1 MLRGDT
7 GLSGERILKHM
18 SKQLKFGQ
26 DARQSIL
33 NGVNILANAVITTL
47 GPKGRNV
54 AIDKKWGGPTVLH
67 DGVSVA
73 KEIELQD
80 PYENMGAQLIKEA
93 ASKTNDIAGDGTT
106 TATVLAQAIVQKG
119 LQNVTAGA
127 NPMIIRKGLEKGLK
141 VVIEELDK
149 MKKEIKSNDQESIE
163 QVATISASDPEIGK
177 IIAESMVKFKDGLIT
192 AEEGKGMTLDTKETS
207 GMEFDQGFLSAY
219 FATNTETMEA
229 LVDNP
234 YIVLTDKKISSL
246 QEFLPFLE
254 KLVKLT
260 KNIVII
266 ADDIDSEALAAL
278 VVNKI
283 RGTFNI
289 LAVKAP
295 GFGDR
300 RKAML
305 EDIAVLTGGMVIAE
319 DLGIKFDTAEPQ
331 EYCGHADSVTSNK
344 DKTTIIGGA
353 GSEAD
358 IKARVSQLRAQLSK
372 ADSDYDKEKFQERIA
387 KLVGGAIVIQVGG
400 ATEVEMKERLERVK
414 DAIEATKAAVEEGIL
429 PGGGIALLKAS
440 LKLDSIKTD
449 SAEEQVGIDILK
461 YALEQPVRMLAQN
474 SGEDGGYI
482 FNLIKDKVSADSKSD
497 YGYNAATGKM
507 GSMIAAGILDPAKV
521 TKSALTNAV
530 SVGQMILTTD
540 VLITDAPEAKSGSP
554 VPDMSGMGGMGGM
567 M

>member
-1 MLRGDT
+1 MA
-7 GLSGERILKHM
+7 
-18 SKQLKFGQ
+18 KQLKFGE

-106 TATVLAQAIVQKG
+106 TATVLAQAIVNKG

-149 MKKEIKSNDQESIE
+149 MKKEIKSNDQDSIE
-163 QVATISASDPEIGK
+163 QVATISAGDPEIGK

-266 ADDIDSEALAAL
+266 ADDIDGEALAAL

-305 EDIAVLTGGMVIAE
+305 EDIAVLTGGMVISE

-331 EYCGHADSVTSNK
+331 EYCGHADSVTANK

-353 GSEAD
+353 GSEAEV
-358 IKARVSQLRAQLSK
+358 KARVSQLRAQLSK
-372 ADSDYDKEKFQERIA
+372 TDSDYDKEKFQERIA

-429 PGGGIALLKAS
+429 PGGGVALLKAS

-449 SAEEQVGIDILK
+449 SAEEQVGINILK

-540 VLITDAPEAKSGSP
+540 VLITDAPEKSCSCSSP
-554 VPDMSGMGGMGGM
+554 SSDMGGMGGMGGM

>member
-1 MLRGDT
+1 MA
-7 GLSGERILKHM
+7 
-18 SKQLKFGQ
+18 KQLKFGA

-33 NGVNILANAVITTL
+33 NGVNTLANAVITTL

-106 TATVLAQAIVQKG
+106 TATVLAQAIVNKG

-127 NPMIIRKGLEKGLK
+127 NPMIIRKGLEKGLA
-141 VVIEELDK
+141 VIIEELDK
-149 MKKEIKSNDQESIE
+149 MKKDIKPNDQESIE
-163 QVATISASDPEIGK
+163 QVATISAGDSEIGK
-177 IIAESMVKFKDGLIT
+177 KIAESMVKFKDGLIT
-192 AEEGKGMTLDTKETS
+192 AEEGKGLGLETKETS

-229 LVDNP
+229 QVDNP
-234 YIVLTDKKISSL
+234 YIVLSDKKISSL

-266 ADDIDSEALAAL
+266 ADDVDSEALAAL

-305 EDIAVLTGGMVIAE
+305 EDIAVLTGGTVISE
-319 DLGIKFDTAEPQ
+319 DLGIKFDTAEPS
-331 EYCGHADSVTSNK
+331 EYCGHADSVTADK
-344 DKTTIIGGA
+344 DKTRIIGGA
-353 GSEAD
+353 GSEAE
-358 IKARVSQLRAQLSK
+358 IKARVSQLRAQFSK
-372 ADSDYDKEKFQERIA
+372 TISDYDKEKFQERIA
-387 KLVGGAIVIQVGG
+387 KLVGGAIVLQVGG

-429 PGGGIALLKAS
+429 PGGGVALLKAS
-440 LKLDSIKTD
+440 LKLDSVKTD
-449 SAEEQVGIDILK
+449 SNEEQVGIDILK

-474 SGEDGGYI
+474 CGEDAGYI
-482 FNLIKDKVSADSKSD
+482 FNLIKDHVQDDPKSD

-507 GSMIAAGILDPAKV
+507 GSMLKFGILDPVKV

-540 VLITDAPEAKSGSP
+540 VLITDAPEKSCSCGNSA
-554 VPDMSGMGGMGGM
+554 PDMGGMGGMGGM

>member
-540 VLITDAPEAKSGSP
+540 VLITDAPESKNSNP
-554 VPDMSGMGGMGGM
+554 MPYMSGMGGMM
-567 M
+567 

>member
-1 MLRGDT
+1 
-7 GLSGERILKHM
+7 M

-33 NGVNILANAVITTL
+33 NGVNILANAVTTTL

-54 AIDKKWGGPTVLH
+54 AIDKKYGGPVVLH

-106 TATVLAQAIVQKG
+106 TATVLAQAIVNKG
-119 LQNVTAGA
+119 IQNVTAGA
-127 NPMIIRKGLEKGLK
+127 NPMIIRKGLEKGLNA
-141 VVIEELDK
+141 VIKELDL
-149 MKKEIKSNDQESIE
+149 MKKEIKADDQESIE
-163 QVATISASDPEIGK
+163 QVATISAGDSEIGK
-177 IIAESMVKFKDGLIT
+177 KIAESMIKIGKDGLIT
-192 AEEGKGMTLDTKETS
+192 AEEGKGLNLETKETS

-219 FATNTETMEA
+219 FATNTESMEA
-229 LVDNP
+229 LVENP

-266 ADDIDSEALAAL
+266 ADDIDGEALAAL

-305 EDIAVLTGGMVIAE
+305 EDVAVLTGGQVISE
-319 DLGIKFDTAEPQ
+319 DLGVKFDTIDPND
-331 EYCGHADSVTSNK
+331 YCGHADSVTADK
-344 DKTTIIGGA
+344 DKTRIIGGA
-353 GSEAD
+353 GSDAD
-358 IKARVSQLRAQLSK
+358 VKARVSQLRAQLSK
-372 ADSDYDKEKFQERIA
+372 TDSDYDKEKFQERIA

-429 PGGGIALLKAS
+429 PGGGVALLKAS
-440 LKLDSIKTD
+440 LKLDAVKAD
-449 SAEEQVGIDILK
+449 SVEEQVGLDILK

-474 SGEDGGYI
+474 SGEDAGYI
-482 FNLIKDKVSADSKSD
+482 INLIKDKVKDDPKSD
-497 YGYNAATGKM
+497 YGYNAATGKL
-507 GSMIAAGILDPAKV
+507 GSMVSAGILDPAKV

-540 VLITDAPEAKSGSP
+540 VLITDAPEKSPQVNPSA
-554 VPDMSGMGGMGGM
+554 MGGMDGM

>member
-1 MLRGDT
+1 
-7 GLSGERILKHM
+7 
-18 SKQLKFGQ
+18 
-26 DARQSIL
+26 
-33 NGVNILANAVITTL
+33 
-47 GPKGRNV
+47 
-54 AIDKKWGGPTVLH
+54 
-67 DGVSVA
+67 
-73 KEIELQD
+73 
-80 PYENMGAQLIKEA
+80 MGAQLIKEA

-106 TATVLAQAIVQKG
+106 TATVLAQAIVVKG

-141 VVIEELDK
+141 VVLEELDK
-149 MKKEIKSNDQESIE
+149 MKKEIKANDQDSIE
-163 QVATISASDPEIGK
+163 QVATISAADSEIGK
-177 IIAESMVKFKDGLIT
+177 KIAQSMIKIGKDGLIT
-192 AEEGKGMTLDTKETS
+192 AEEGKGLGLETKETS
-207 GMEFDQGFLSAY
+207 GMEFDQGFLSPY
-219 FATNTETMEA
+219 FATNTEVMEA
-229 LVDNP
+229 MVENP
-234 YIVLTDKKISSL
+234 YIVITDKKISSI

-266 ADDIDSEALAAL
+266 ANDLDGEALAAL

-295 GFGDR
+295 GYGNNQ
-300 RKAML
+300 KAML
-305 EDIAVLTGGMVIAE
+305 EDIAVLTGGMVISDE
-319 DLGIKFDTAEPQ
+319 LGIKFDTAEPA
-331 EYCGHADSVTSNK
+331 EFCGHADSVTSDK
-344 DKTTIIGGA
+344 DKTRIIGGV

-372 ADSDYDKEKFQERIA
+372 TVNEFDQDKFKERIA
-387 KLVGGAIVIQVGG
+387 KLAGGAIVIQVGG

-414 DAIEATKAAVEEGIL
+414 DAVDATKAAVEEGIL
-429 PGGGIALLKAS
+429 PGGGVALLKES
-440 LKLDSIKTD
+440 LALEYLKSDIP
-449 SAEEQVGIDILK
+449 EEQVGIDILK

-482 FNLIKDKVSADSKSD
+482 FNLIKDKVSADPKSD

-507 GSMIAAGILDPAKV
+507 GSMIKDGILDPAKV
-521 TKSALTNAV
+521 TKSALINAV

-540 VLITDAPEAKSGSP
+540 VLITDAPDKSHSA
-554 VPDMSGMGGMGGM
+554 PDMSSMGGMGGMGGM

>member
-1 MLRGDT
+1 MA
-7 GLSGERILKHM
+7 
-18 SKQLKFGQ
+18 KQLKFGQ

-54 AIDKKWGGPTVLH
+54 AIDKKWGGPAVLH

-73 KEIELQD
+73 KEIDLED

-93 ASKTNDIAGDGTT
+93 ASKTNDVAGDGTT
-106 TATVLAQAIVQKG
+106 TATVLAQAIVNKG
-119 LQNVTAGA
+119 LQNVAAGA
-127 NPMIIRKGLEKGLK
+127 NPMIVRRGLEKGLQA
-141 VVIEELDK
+141 VIAELDK

-163 QVATISASDPEIGK
+163 QVATISAGDAEIGK
-177 IIAESMVKFKDGLIT
+177 TIAESMVKIGKDGLIT
-192 AEEGKGMTLDTKETS
+192 AEEGKGMDLETKETS

-229 LVDNP
+229 IIENP

-266 ADDIDSEALAAL
+266 ADDIDGGALAAL

-289 LAVKAP
+289 LAIKAP

-305 EDIAVLTGGMVIAE
+305 EDIAVLTGGQVISE
-319 DLGIKFDTAEPQ
+319 DLGIKFDTAEPND
-331 EYCGHADSVTSNK
+331 YCGQADSITADK
-344 DKTTIIGGA
+344 DKTRIIGGA
-353 GSEAD
+353 GSKGD
-358 IKARVSQLRAQLSK
+358 VKARVSQLRAQLSK
-372 ADSDYDKEKFQERIA
+372 TDSDYDKEKFQERIA
-387 KLVGGAIVIQVGG
+387 KLVGGAIVLQVGG

-429 PGGGIALLKAS
+429 PGGGVALLKAS
-440 LKLDSIKTD
+440 LKLDSVKTD
-449 SAEEQVGIDILK
+449 SPEEQVGIDILK

-482 FNLIKDKVSADSKSD
+482 FNLIKDKVSTDSKSD

-507 GSMIAAGILDPAKV
+507 GSMIKDGILDPAKV
-521 TKSALTNAV
+521 TKSALINAV

-540 VLITDAPEAKSGSP
+540 VLVTDVPEPKSGNP
-554 VPDMSGMGGMGGM
+554 TPDMSGMGGMM
-567 M
+567 

>member
-1 MLRGDT
+1 MA
-7 GLSGERILKHM
+7 
-18 SKQLKFGQ
+18 KQLKFGQ

-73 KEIELQD
+73 KEIELLD
-80 PYENMGAQLIKEA
+80 PYENMGAQLVKEA
-93 ASKTNDIAGDGTT
+93 ASKTNDAAGDGTT
-106 TATVLAQAIVQKG
+106 TATVLAQAIVNKG
-119 LQNVTAGA
+119 LQNVAAGA
-127 NPMIIRKGLEKGLK
+127 NPMIVRKGLEKGLQ
-141 VVIEELDK
+141 VVISELDK
-149 MKKEIKSNDQESIE
+149 MKKEIKSNDQDSIE
-163 QVATISASDPEIGK
+163 QVATISAGDSEIGK
-177 IIAESMVKFKDGLIT
+177 VIAESMVKIGKDGLIT
-192 AEEGKGMTLDTKETS
+192 AEEGKGMALETKETS

-219 FATNTETMEA
+219 FATNTESMEA
-229 LVDNP
+229 VIENP
-234 YIVLTDKKISSL
+234 YIILTDKKISSL

-260 KNIVII
+260 KNMVII
-266 ADDIDSEALAAL
+266 ADDIDGEALAAL

-305 EDIAVLTGGMVIAE
+305 EDIAVLTGGTVISE
-319 DLGIKFDTAEPQ
+319 DLGIKFDTAEPND
-331 EYCGHADSVTSNK
+331 YCGHADSVTADK
-344 DKTTIIGGA
+344 DKTRIIGGS
-353 GSEAD
+353 GSVAE
-358 IKARVSQLRAQLSK
+358 IKARVSQLRAQVSK
-372 ADSDYDKEKFQERIA
+372 SDSDYDKEKFQERIA
-387 KLVGGAIVIQVGG
+387 KLVGGAIVLQVGG

-429 PGGGIALLKAS
+429 PGGGVALLKAS
-440 LKLDSIKTD
+440 LALDSLKTD

-482 FNLIKDKVSADSKSD
+482 FNLIKDKVSADTKSD

-507 GSMIAAGILDPAKV
+507 SSMTKDGILDPAKV

-540 VLITDAPEAKSGSP
+540 VLITDAPEPKNNNP
-554 VPDMSGMGGMGGM
+554 TPDMSAMGGMGGM

>member
-1 MLRGDT
+1 
-7 GLSGERILKHM
+7 M
-18 SKQLKFGQ
+18 SKQLKFGA

-33 NGVNILANAVITTL
+33 NGVNTLANAVITTL

-106 TATVLAQAIVQKG
+106 TATVLAQAIVNKG

-141 VVIEELDK
+141 VVVEELDK
-149 MKKEIKSNDQESIE
+149 MKKEIKSNDQDSIE
-163 QVATISASDPEIGK
+163 QVATISAGDPEIGK

-331 EYCGHADSVTSNK
+331 EYCGHADSVTANK

-358 IKARVSQLRAQLSK
+358 VKARVSQLRAQLSK
-372 ADSDYDKEKFQERIA
+372 TDSDYDKEKFQERIA

-429 PGGGIALLKAS
+429 PGGGVALLKAS

-449 SAEEQVGIDILK
+449 SNEEQVGIDILK

-540 VLITDAPEAKSGSP
+540 VLITDAPEKSCSCSSP
-554 VPDMSGMGGMGGM
+554 SSDMGGMGGMGGM

>member
-1 MLRGDT
+1 
-7 GLSGERILKHM
+7 M

-127 NPMIIRKGLEKGLK
+127 NPMIIRKGLEKGLQII
-141 VVIEELDK
+141 IEELDK
-149 MKKEIKSNDQESIE
+149 MKKEIKPDDQESIE
-163 QVATISASDPEIGK
+163 KVATISAGDAEIGK
-177 IIAESMVKFKDGLIT
+177 KIAESMVKIGKDGLIT
-192 AEEGKGMTLDTKETS
+192 AEEGKGLGLETKETS

-219 FATNTETMEA
+219 FATNTESMEA
-229 LVDNP
+229 VIDNP
-234 YIVLTDKKISSL
+234 YIVITDKKISSL
-246 QEFLPFLE
+246 QDFLPFLE

-266 ADDIDSEALAAL
+266 ADDIDGEALAAL

-305 EDIAVLTGGMVIAE
+305 EDIAVLTGGMVISE
-319 DLGIKFDTAEPQ
+319 DLGIKFDTAEPS
-331 EYCGHADSVTSNK
+331 EYCGHADSITSDK
-344 DKTTIIGGA
+344 DKTRIIGGA
-353 GSEAD
+353 GHESE
-358 IKARVSQLRAQLSK
+358 IKARVSQLRTQLSK
-372 ADSDYDKEKFQERIA
+372 TDSDYDKEKFQERIA
-387 KLVGGAIVIQVGG
+387 KLVGGAIVLQVGG

-429 PGGGIALLKAS
+429 PGGGVALLKAS
-440 LKLDSIKTD
+440 LKLDFIKTD
-449 SAEEQVGIDILK
+449 SNEEQVGIDILK

-474 SGEDGGYI
+474 CGEDAGYI
-482 FNLIKDKVSADSKSD
+482 FNLIKDHVKDDLKSD

-507 GSMIAAGILDPAKV
+507 GSMLKFGILDPAKV
-521 TKSALTNAV
+521 TKTALTNAV

-540 VLITDAPEAKSGSP
+540 VLITDVLEPKSNPS
-554 VPDMSGMGGMGGM
+554 PDMSGMGGMGGM

>member
-1 MLRGDT
+1 MA
-7 GLSGERILKHM
+7 
-18 SKQLKFGQ
+18 KQLKFGQ
-26 DARQSIL
+26 EARQSIL

-54 AIDKKWGGPTVLH
+54 AIDKKWGGPAVLH

-93 ASKTNDIAGDGTT
+93 ASKTNDTAGDGTT
-106 TATVLAQAIVQKG
+106 TATVLAQAIVNKG
-119 LQNVTAGA
+119 LQNVAAGA
-127 NPMIIRKGLEKGLK
+127 NPMIIRRGLEKGLE
-141 VVIEELDK
+141 VVIAELDK
-149 MKKEIKSNDQESIE
+149 MKKEIKSNDEESIE
-163 QVATISASDPEIGK
+163 QVATISAGDKEIGK
-177 IIAESMVKFKDGLIT
+177 KIAESMVKIGKDGLIT
-192 AEEGKGMTLDTKETS
+192 AEEGKGLFLETKETS

-229 LVDNP
+229 LIDNP
-234 YIVLTDKKISSL
+234 YIIITDKKISSI
-246 QEFLPFLE
+246 QEMLPFLE

-260 KNIVII
+260 KNFVII
-266 ADDIDSEALAAL
+266 ADDIDGEALATL

-283 RGTFNI
+283 RGTFNV

-305 EDIAVLTGGMVIAE
+305 EDIAVLTGGMVISE
-319 DLGIKFDTAEPQ
+319 DLGIKFDTAEPSD
-331 EYCGHADSVTSNK
+331 YCGRADSVTSDK
-344 DKTTIIGGA
+344 DKTRIIGGA
-353 GSEAD
+353 GSVAD
-358 IKARVSQLRAQLSK
+358 VKARVSQLRAQVSK
-372 ADSDYDKEKFQERIA
+372 TDSDYDKEKFQERIA
-387 KLVGGAIVIQVGG
+387 KLVGGAIVLQVGG

-429 PGGGIALLKAS
+429 PGGGVALLKAS

-449 SAEEQVGIDILK
+449 SPEEQVGIDILK
-461 YALEQPVRMLAQN
+461 YALEQPIRMLAQN
-474 SGEDGGYI
+474 SGQDAGYI
-482 FNLIKDKVSADSKSD
+482 FNLIKDKVKDDPKSD
-497 YGYNAATGKM
+497 YGYNAATDQM
-507 GSMIAAGILDPAKV
+507 GSMIKFGILDPAKV

-540 VLITDAPEAKSGSP
+540 VLITDVPESKSASP
-554 VPDMSGMGGMGGM
+554 TPDMSGMGGMGGM